1 MNRVLSFM
9 IFYFLLS
16 GDADAQHKHLSLG
29 VNHVGVCIGNS
40 AATNGFRLNLW
51 DRQVRKVNGMN
62 LSFRSKARIINGIST
77 GILISSDTICNGI
90 KVGGLVS
97 FSERS
102 NGLSVGGLA
111 AGGSDVNGICI
122 GGGVIFAERMSGVGI
137 SCVIIADTMKGLF
150 VGLHG
155 LFSGEDMGHLTG
167 VSCSLFVSRL
177 EELKGIS
184 VAALTN
190 IHNQHGVTLGL
201 YNYTDHLYGIQVGL
215 WNVAKNKKHF
225 KRLPF
230 INFNF
235 RKSRSQE

>member
-1 MNRVLSFM
+1 MNRIFSFL

-29 VNHVGVCIGNS
+29 VNHAGVCIGNS
-40 AATNGFRLNLW
+40 ASTNGVRLNLW

-62 LSFRSKARIINGIST
+62 LSFRSKARIINGVST
-77 GILISSDTICNGI
+77 GILISSDTVCNGVKI
-90 KVGGLVS
+90 GGLVS

-102 NGLSVGGLA
+102 KGLSVGGLA
-111 AGGSDVNGICI
+111 AGGSEVNGICI
-122 GGGVIFAERMSGVGI
+122 AGGVIFAERMNGVGI
-137 SCVIIADTMKGLF
+137 SCVIIADTLQGLF

-155 LFSGEDMGHLTG
+155 LFSRENMGYLNG
-167 VSCSLFVSRL
+167 VSFSLFVSRL
-177 EELKGIS
+177 EELKGMS

-190 IHNQHGVTLGL
+190 IHSQHGITLGL
-201 YNYTDHLYGIQVGL
+201 YNYTDQLHGIQVGL

-225 KRLPF
+225 KKLPF

-235 RKSRSQE
+235 RKRRMPV